1 MKARNTS
8 IKELQATC
16 NDLYDYFVE
25 RIAQV
30 TEIEKVN
37 KKYYVDIYLH
47 VEKTKYHDNCLT
59 IRKWNNGNVSFW
71 ADGYNGLLIGTPS
84 DRDAIE
90 ISIGSNLGWQ
100 KYTNKNIQKTANLK
114 KRAILL
120 NLKEKLESLFKD
132 WTVCTSTK
140 YYYTISGATG
150 LDNMMQRCIKK
161 KTDMLDVIKRTI
173 ADMNTKE
180 QIKLS

>member
-1 MKARNTS
+1 MAHIT
-8 IKELQATC
+8 IKELQVTC

-30 TEIEKVN
+30 TEIENVN

-71 ADGYNGLLIGTPS
+71 ADSYNGLLIGIPS
-84 DRDAIE
+84 DCDAIE
-90 ISIGSNLGWQ
+90 LTTGSNSGWQ

-114 KRAILL
+114 KRAILED
-120 NLKEKLESLFKD
+120 LKKKLEALFKD

-173 ADMNTKE
+173 ADMNKEE

>member
-1 MKARNTS
+1 MARIT

-30 TEIEKVN
+30 TEIENVN

-71 ADGYNGLLIGTPS
+71 ADGYNGLLVGIPS

-90 ISIGSNLGWQ
+90 ISIGSNSGWQ

-114 KRAILL
+114 KRAILEDL
-120 NLKEKLESLFKD
+120 QKKLEALFKD

-140 YYYTISGATG
+140 YYYTTS
-150 LDNMMQRCIKK
+150 MMQRCIKK

-173 ADMNTKE
+173 ADMNTNE

>member
-1 MKARNTS
+1 MKARITS
-8 IKELQATC
+8 IKKLQATC

-30 TEIEKVN
+30 TEIENVN

-47 VEKTKYHDNCLT
+47 VVKTKYHDNCLT

-71 ADGYNGLLIGTPS
+71 ADGYNGLLIGIPS

-100 KYTNKNIQKTANLK
+100 KYTNKNSQKTANLK
-114 KRAILL
+114 KRAILEDL
-120 NLKEKLESLFKD
+120 QKKLEALFKD

-140 YYYTISGATG
+140 LSY
-150 LDNMMQRCIKK
+150 L
-161 KTDMLDVIKRTI
+161 
-173 ADMNTKE
+173 KE
-180 QIKLS
+180 MKLNGTND

>member
-1 MKARNTS
+1 MKARITS

-16 NDLYDYFVE
+16 NDLYNYFVE

-30 TEIEKVN
+30 TEIENVN

-47 VEKTKYHDNCLT
+47 VVKSKYHDNCLT

-71 ADGYNGLLIGTPS
+71 ADSYNGLLIGTPS

-90 ISIGSNLGWQ
+90 ITTGSYLGWE
-100 KYTNKNIQKTANLK
+100 KYTNKNSQKTANLK

-120 NLKEKLESLFKD
+120 NLKENLESLFNEIYI
-132 WTVCTSTK
+132 T
-140 YYYTISGATG
+140 
-150 LDNMMQRCIKK
+150 NFIK
-161 KTDMLDVIKRTI
+161 
-173 ADMNTKE
+173 
-180 QIKLS
+180 

>member
-16 NDLYDYFVE
+16 NDLYNYFVE

-30 TEIEKVN
+30 AEIENVN

-47 VEKTKYHDNCLT
+47 VEKSKYHDNCLT

-71 ADGYNGLLIGTPS
+71 ADGYNGLLIGIPS

-90 ISIGSNLGWQ
+90 ITTGSSLGWE
-100 KYTNKNIQKTANLK
+100 KYTNQNSKKTANLK

-120 NLKEKLESLFKD
+120 NLKENLEALFNEIYI
-132 WTVCTSTK
+132 T
-140 YYYTISGATG
+140 
-150 LDNMMQRCIKK
+150 NFIK
-161 KTDMLDVIKRTI
+161 
-173 ADMNTKE
+173 
-180 QIKLS
+180 

>member
-1 MKARNTS
+1 MKARITS

-30 TEIEKVN
+30 TEIENVN

-71 ADGYNGLLIGTPS
+71 ADGYNGLLIGIPS

-90 ISIGSNLGWQ
+90 IVSGSNLGWK
-100 KYTNKNIQKTANLK
+100 KYTNKNSQKTANLK
-114 KRAILL
+114 KRAILEDL
-120 NLKEKLESLFKD
+120 QKKLKALFKD
-132 WTVCTSTK
+132 WSVCTSTK
-140 YYYTISGATG
+140 YYYTISGATV
-150 LDNMMQRCIKK
+150 DNMMQRCIKK

-173 ADMNTKE
+173 ADMNKEE

>member
-1 MKARNTS
+1 MAHIA
-8 IKELQATC
+8 IKKLQATC

-30 TEIEKVN
+30 TEIENVN

-47 VEKTKYHDNCLT
+47 VVESKYHDNCLT
-59 IRKWNNGNVSFW
+59 IKKWNNGNVSFW
-71 ADGYNGLLIGTPS
+71 ADGYNGLLIGIPS

-90 ISIGSNLGWQ
+90 LTTGSNSGWE
-100 KYTNKNIQKTANLK
+100 KYVNKNVQKTVNLK
-114 KRAILL
+114 KRAILEDL
-120 NLKEKLESLFKD
+120 QKKLETLFKD

-140 YYYTISGATG
+140 YYYTISCATG
-150 LDNMMQRCIKK
+150 CIKK

-173 ADMNTKE
+173 ADM
-180 QIKLS
+180 

>member
-1 MKARNTS
+1 MARITS

-30 TEIEKVN
+30 TEIENVN

-47 VEKTKYHDNCLT
+47 VVKSKYHDNCLT

-71 ADGYNGLLIGTPS
+71 ADSYNGLLIGIPS
-84 DRDAIE
+84 YCDAIE
-90 ISIGSNLGWQ
+90 LTTGSNSGWE
-100 KYTNKNIQKTANLK
+100 KYTNQNSQKTANLK

-120 NLKEKLESLFKD
+120 NLKEKLEALFKD

-140 YYYTISGATG
+140 YYYTISGATE

-173 ADMNTKE
+173 ADM
-180 QIKLS
+180 

>member
-1 MKARNTS
+1 MKARITS

-30 TEIEKVN
+30 TEIENVN

-71 ADGYNGLLIGTPS
+71 ADSYNGLLIGIPS

-90 ISIGSNLGWQ
+90 LTTGSNSGWQ

-114 KRAILL
+114 KRAILED
-120 NLKEKLESLFKD
+120 LKKKLEALFKD

-173 ADMNTKE
+173 ADMNTNE